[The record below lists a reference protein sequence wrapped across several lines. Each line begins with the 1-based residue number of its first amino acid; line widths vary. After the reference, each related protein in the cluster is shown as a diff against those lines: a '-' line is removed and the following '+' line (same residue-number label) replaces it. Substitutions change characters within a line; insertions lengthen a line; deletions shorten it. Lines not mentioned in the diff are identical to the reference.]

1 MLSSDRMDD
10 RESQAAVDYSKYFVP
25 ECFTPLSYTSIYK
38 DLTEAQ
44 RRRYNQLHGCYC
56 NEQIMFLE
64 RCIADP
70 VLDTLF
76 RSAGN
81 PTLAQQLKCFLEEE
95 KRHTTMLAELN
106 RLCFPH
112 LYEQGQFY
120 FLTVP
125 PGLQTA
131 VAWAAKHPSI
141 FPLFVWLMLLEE
153 ERMVFFGREI
163 LQLKVDLE
171 PHFVTVHRAH
181 LADEIGHVQ
190 RDEEILDWIWPET
203 ARLLRK
209 ANATLLRWVVGEFFV
224 TPKRSNVRVIE
235 ELTTEFPELTPRL
248 KEIRREFLELRDDPN
263 WNRALHS
270 KATVPKT
277 LARLQACSELAC
289 LGNDLILRSE
299 SR

>member
-1 MLSSDRMDD
+1 MLSSNRMYD

-25 ECFTPLSYTSIYK
+25 ECFAPLSYTSVYEE
-38 DLTEAQ
+38 LTEPQ

-112 LYEQGQFY
+112 LYKQGQFY

-163 LQLKVDLE
+163 LQLKEDLE
-171 PHFVTVHRAH
+171 PHFVTMHRAH
-181 LADEIGHVQ
+181 LADEIIAEVQ
-190 RDEEILDWIWPET
+190 HLSCAST
-203 ARLLRK
+203 AWFSCIGATSLLWR
-209 ANATLLRWVVGEFFV
+209 ADPHLPGAARHRG
-224 TPKRSNVRVIE
+224 
-235 ELTTEFPELTPRL
+235 
-248 KEIRREFLELRDDPN
+248 IRPMQSHCGAYGDTQQ
-263 WNRALHS
+263 W
-270 KATVPKT
+270 
-277 LARLQACSELAC
+277 
-289 LGNDLILRSE
+289 
-299 SR
+299 